1 MIGAKGEM
9 ATLPTDIPLR
19 LKERR
24 MVADSKPPRDSDPD
38 SSMST
43 GTWAVI
49 TTGLVVCFLL
59 IPGYIT
65 LVSQGTLVSSFGL
78 TWFDTFFALPV
89 IPAVILGMIGIWT
102 ALADI
107 EMEEENV
114 REEITDNET
123 GFGSFT
129 DVLRSHDKKFR

>member
-1 MIGAKGEM
+1 
-9 ATLPTDIPLR
+9 
-19 LKERR
+19 
-24 MVADSKPPRDSDPD
+24 MVADSQPPTDSDRD

-49 TTGLVVCFLL
+49 TAGLVVCLL
-59 IPGYIT
+59 LVPGYIA

-89 IPAVILGMIGIWT
+89 IPAVILGAIGVWT

-114 REEITDNET
+114 REEITDDET
-123 GFGSFT
+123 GVGSFT
-129 DVLRSHDKKFR
+129 VVLRGDD